1 MIQHCYILSPDL
13 AQRFSAQNKC
23 GEFSNPR
30 LPRTTR
36 PLLAWEHAPYWWE
49 KVKKLGETAKIKI
62 LRAKQAER

>member
-1 MIQHCYILSPDL
+1 MQHCYILSPDL

-30 LPRTTR
+30 FSRTTR
-36 PLLAWEHAPYWWE
+36 PLLAWDHAPYWWE
-49 KVKKLGETAKIKI
+49 KVKKKRGETAKIKN

>member
-30 LPRTTR
+30 LSRTTR
-36 PLLAWEHAPYWWE
+36 PLLAWDHA
-49 KVKKLGETAKIKI
+49 L
-62 LRAKQAER
+62 